1 MKTMNFVKASLR
13 HRQVTLTLLLVV
25 FAFGIWSLLTMPR
38 REDPKI
44 TIPAGQIIT
53 YFPGA
58 NVVETEEQVTN
69 KVEEYLFR
77 FNEVDRSKT
86 TSTTTEG
93 LSVITVWLKEN
104 IRQPDIFWSKLKHE
118 LMVVKS
124 LQLPAGVRGPLLNSD
139 FGDTEAIVIGI
150 TGDHAGYNVLKSA
163 ADHLSEAIRL
173 IPEASK
179 IKLNGLQQEQ
189 FTVEWYPSKLTQYD
203 VSPEQI
209 IGALQTQTTISPT
222 GQEETEKTE
231 IPLYK
236 SLGIHTM
243 DDIREQL
250 VGASRSGAVIRLQ
263 DIARVTREM
272 AKPESKITVNG
283 QEALLLNIQMHEGYN
298 IVRFGQKVQQTIQEV
313 AQALPENI
321 RLTTLVNQPE
331 IVQQNVN
338 RFLREFL
345 MAIAAVILV
354 VFLLLPL
361 NIAAVAAAAIPM
373 TVSVTFA
380 LLHGI
385 GVELHQ
391 VSLAAMILVLGIV
404 VDDAIIIADNYV
416 ELLDRGHDRWNAAW
430 RSATELVIPILT
442 ATFTIIAAF
451 LPMVI
456 LTGTIGEFIHALPV
470 TVSIALASS
479 FLVAMFLTP
488 LLCYLL
494 IGKGLKSNPGS
505 DSKAERKSLLNL
517 MQKSYNRSLDWCV
530 RHSMLTITVSLLTIV
545 AAGWLYKTGL
555 RQRFFPEAERN
566 QFTVELWMPT
576 GTKLEQTEQSIRK
589 IEKVIREDSRVKDYA
604 TFTGQSSP
612 RFYYNYSPEYPASN
626 FAQILVNTTD
636 YPAALSLHET
646 LTSILDSLVPEGR
659 PHARM
664 MMQGQPLHA
673 PVEVRIRGEELNSLK
688 SIGEKVKEILQ
699 KTNGSALVRSGFK
712 EDAPGYSIRLNPEAD
727 RLGFTSRG
735 VAQGLYAATSDL
747 TVASVQEGE
756 NRVDIVLRAKFPT
769 EEKNKSLD
777 DVYLRSPVT
786 GIWVPL
792 RQIAELLPEW
802 FPGRILHRNG
812 FRTLTIQSET
822 VEGKLASELLAE
834 ITPEIRQLTLPPGYS
849 IEFGGEHGNK
859 TEVTERLAMV
869 LLISLIIIAVVLL
882 FQFRNLKEA
891 GLVML
896 TIPLSLLGAIAGLI
910 ITGNEIGFT
919 GFIGLISL
927 SGIVVRNAIILIDHA
942 NELISKG
949 MTIPEAAV
957 EAGKRRLR
965 PIFLTAAAAAIGVW
979 PMILSGSQLWSPTA
993 SVIAFGVLWGMV
1005 ISTLAVPVMYMA
1017 VMKPGDKKQIY
1028 EGPDE
1033 TLKEQQG

>member
-1 MKTMNFVKASLR
+1 
-13 HRQVTLTLLLVV
+13 
-25 FAFGIWSLLTMPR
+25 MPR

-44 TIPAGQIIT
+44 TIPAGQIIA

-58 NVVETEEQVTN
+58 NVVETEEQVTC

-86 TSTTTEG
+86 ISTTTEG

-104 IRQPDIFWSKLKHE
+104 IRQPDIFWNKLKHE

-124 LQLPAGVRGPLLNSD
+124 LHLPGGVRGPILNSD
-139 FGDTEAIVIGI
+139 FGDTEAIVIAI
-150 TGDHAGYNVLKSA
+150 TGDHVSYQVLKNA
-163 ADHLSEAIRL
+163 ADRLSGHIRL

-179 IKLNGLQQEQ
+179 IKLAGLQREQ
-189 FTVEWYPSKLTQYD
+189 FTVEWDPAKLTQYGI
-203 VSPEQI
+203 SPEQT
-209 IGALQTQTTISPT
+209 IGALQSQTMISPT
-222 GQEETEKTE
+222 GQAETGKAELPLHASLKLKT
-231 IPLYK
+231 I
-236 SLGIHTM
+236 
-243 DDIREQL
+243 DDIRNQM
-250 VGASRSGAVIRLQ
+250 VGATSSGAVVRLQ
-263 DIARVTREM
+263 DIARLSREM
-272 AKPESKITVNG
+272 AKRKSKITVNG
-283 QEALLLNIQMHEGYN
+283 QEAVLLTIQMHEGYN
-298 IVRFGQKVQQTIQEV
+298 IVQFGQKVQQTIQEV
-313 AQALPENI
+313 AQVLPENI

-331 IVQQNVN
+331 VVQQNVN

-380 LLHGI
+380 LLHAI

-391 VSLAAMILVLGIV
+391 VSLAALIMVLGIV

-430 RSATELVIPILT
+430 RSATELVIPVLT
-442 ATFTIIAAF
+442 ATVTIIAAF

-488 LLCYLL
+488 MLCYLF
-494 IGKGLKSNPGS
+494 IGKGLKSRTGS
-505 DSKAERKSLLNL
+505 GEIKERKTFLNF

-530 RHSMLTITVSLLTIV
+530 RHSRLTIAISLLTIV
-545 AAGWLYKTGL
+545 LAGWLYKTGL

-576 GTKLEQTEQSIRK
+576 GTKLEQTEASVRK
-589 IEKVIREDSRVKDYA
+589 IEKFIREDRRVKDYA

-612 RFYYNYSPEYPASN
+612 RFYYNYSPEYPAAN

-636 YPAALSLHET
+636 YPAALSLHQS
-646 LTSILDSLVPEGR
+646 LTTILDSLVPEGR

-664 MMQGQPLHA
+664 MMQGQPQHA
-673 PVEVRIRGEELNSLK
+673 PVEIRIRGEELYTLFD
-688 SIGEKVKEILQ
+688 IGNNVKEILL
-699 KTNGSALVRSGFK
+699 KANGSALVRTSFK
-712 EDAPGYSIRLNPEAD
+712 EDAPGYSIRLNQEAE
-727 RLGFTSRG
+727 RLGFTSRV
-735 VAQGLYAATSDL
+735 VAQGLFTATSDL
-747 TVASVQEGE
+747 VIASVQEGE
-756 NRVDIVLRAKFPT
+756 EQIDIVLRAEHPPGKDP
-769 EEKNKSLD
+769 ESLYNA
-777 DVYLRSPVT
+777 YLRSPVT
-786 GIWVPL
+786 GVWVPL
-792 RQIAELLPEW
+792 RQIAVLHPEW
-802 FPGRILHRNG
+802 YPGRIQHRNG

-822 VEGKLASELLAE
+822 GKGVLASELVKE
-834 ITPEIRQLTLPPGYS
+834 VKPEIEKLRLPPGYN

-859 TEVTERLAMV
+859 SEVTERLAMV
-869 LLISLIIIAVVLL
+869 MLISLIIIGVVLL

-896 TIPLSLLGAIAGLI
+896 TIPLSLFGAIAGLI
-910 ITGNEIGFT
+910 ITGNDIGFT

-942 NELISKG
+942 NELIEKG
-949 MTIPEAAV
+949 MPIPEAAV

-1005 ISTLAVPVMYMA
+1005 ISTLAVPVMYM
-1017 VMKPGDKKQIY
+1017 KIIRFGDKKGISV
-1028 EGPDE
+1028 EPDL
-1033 TLKEQQG
+1033 TIKQNKE